1 MVFWGGFVDGCTV
14 QDSSVTFEYV
24 LLFTQYLYDFFWCQD
39 SCGSLLDIYPSLSM
53 SIPLN
58 IPFKLSNSEPIWTMF
73 FPWVF
78 LSHVQQDT
86 ILALQKE
93 LLDIFTAPG
102 VQKKLRE
109 IRDSGAAGWKE
120 KRRTGWGFKGRG
132 SSFFCA
138 DDLFFGTEFGQT
150 STGCDP
156 RDGLKKTRF
165 LSRLDGFWMF
175 LGPRI
180 GGFPTENIWQGLD
193 FWLMLP

>member
-1 MVFWGGFVDGCTV
+1 MDHVF
-14 QDSSVTFEYV
+14 
-24 LLFTQYLYDFFWCQD
+24 
-39 SCGSLLDIYPSLSM
+39 
-53 SIPLN
+53 
-58 IPFKLSNSEPIWTMF
+58 PFS
-73 FPWVF
+73 
-78 LSHVQQDT
+78 SHVQQDT

-120 KRRTGWGFKGRG
+120 KRPLRDGVFRG
-132 SSFFCA
+132 GEAVNQAVSFAPMICF
-138 DDLFFGTEFGQT
+138 LFGQT

-156 RDGLKKTRF
+156 RDGLKNTRF

-193 FWLMLP
+193 F